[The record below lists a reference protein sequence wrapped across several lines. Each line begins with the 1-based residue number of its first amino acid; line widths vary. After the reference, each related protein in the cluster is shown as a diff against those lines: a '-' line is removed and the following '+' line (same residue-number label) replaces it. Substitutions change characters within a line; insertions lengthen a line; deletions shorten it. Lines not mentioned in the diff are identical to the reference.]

1 MNNTHALSLIFL
13 LCLFS
18 DCGSNPA
25 DIVFLLDSSGS
36 VGSSN
41 FQKQLDFVAR
51 FGQAFD
57 IGPRNV
63 QIGVVTFASTP
74 HNEFNLNTHASKHDL
89 VAAIHK
95 IG

>member
-1 MNNTHALSLIFL
+1 MILNKRYP
-13 LCLFS
+13 LFVI

-36 VGSSN
+36 VGSAN
-41 FQKQLDFVAR
+41 FQKQLDFVSR
-51 FGQAFD
+51 FAQSFD

-63 QIGVVTFASTP
+63 QIGVVTFATTP
-74 HNEFNLNTHASKHDL
+74 HNEFNLNTYTVKHDL
-89 VAAIHK
+89 VTAINK